1 MTVFSSTGTG
11 STIRFPI
18 DTDMIVVDIS
28 AEAITENLMECRL
41 RLTQKGFP
49 KVKYVLST
57 VGTMCCRLLE
67 GRAEELFTSRWVPA
81 QSNFVGWSLEAGGGG
96 RTGVNWI
103 EATQLLSI
111 DRQFAPKTPACDHFF
126 IFDFL
131 PFDRKINSA
140 ISITSRRVLI
150 RKGKTVA
157 GCIKE
162 AGPH

>member
-1 MTVFSSTGTG
+1 MQIAVDAERISKGKVC
-11 STIRFPI
+11 
-18 DTDMIVVDIS
+18 VVD
-28 AEAITENLMECRL
+28 CWDD
-41 RLTQKGFP
+41 
-49 KVKYVLST
+49 VLST
-57 VGTMCCRLLE
+57 VGRTS
-67 GRAEELFTSRWVPA
+67 GRVTSRWVPA